1 MKQST
6 AQQQFI
12 QQHFIQHQPDQSL
25 ILAVQDLRDIL
36 DDEVLI
42 KVSAF
47 GINRP
52 DLLQRA
58 GLYPAPADASP
69 ILGLEVAG
77 TVMRCGS
84 NVREWK
90 EGDRVCA
97 LVNGGGYSDFC
108 FAPAAQCLPW
118 PKDYS
123 ATEAACLPETLFTV
137 WHNLFQRGQ
146 LKPGET
152 VLIQAGSSG
161 IGTTAIQLAKLAGAR
176 VFTTAGTAG
185 KCARCIALGAEV
197 AIDYHEQDFVEPLLA
212 ATQRRGVDV
221 VLDILGG
228 DAVNKHIKLAA
239 NDGRI
244 VNIAVL
250 NGSKAEINIAA
261 LMMKRLTLTGSTLR
275 AQNSAQKAAIA
286 ADIRQRAWHWIDNA
300 QFRPAVAAVFSFDEV
315 EQAHKRMQSR
325 EHFGKIAIEINR

>member
-1 MKQST
+1 MKQ
-6 AQQQFI
+6 
-12 QQHFIQHQPDQSL
+12 HVIQHLQDQSL
-25 ILAVQDLRDIL
+25 SLIEQDLRDIL

-42 KVSAF
+42 EVAAF

-77 TVMRCGS
+77 TVKRCGK
-84 NVREWK
+84 NVCEWQ

-97 LVNGGGYSDFC
+97 LVNGGGYSDVC

-118 PKDYS
+118 PQHYS
-123 ATEAACLPETLFTV
+123 AAEAACLPETLFTV

-146 LKPGET
+146 LKSGET
-152 VLIQAGSSG
+152 VLVQAGSSG
-161 IGTTAIQLAKLAGAR
+161 IGTTGIQLAKLAGAR
-176 VFTTAGTAG
+176 VFTTAGTAE
-185 KCARCIALGAEV
+185 KCARCIALGAEI
-197 AIDYHEQDFVEPLLA
+197 AINYHEQDFVESILA
-212 ATQRRGVDV
+212 ATNQRGVDV

-239 NDGRI
+239 QDGRI

-275 AQNSAQKAAIA
+275 AQHSAQKATIA
-286 ADIRQRAWHWIDNA
+286 ADIRQRAWHWIDDA
-300 QFRPAVAAVFSFDEV
+300 QFRPVMDAIFYFDEV

-325 EHFGKIAIEINR
+325 EHFGKIAIEVKR